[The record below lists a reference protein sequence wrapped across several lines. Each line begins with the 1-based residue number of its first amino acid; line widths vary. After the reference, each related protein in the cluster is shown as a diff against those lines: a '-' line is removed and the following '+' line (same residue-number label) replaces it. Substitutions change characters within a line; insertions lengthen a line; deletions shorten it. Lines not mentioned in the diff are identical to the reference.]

1 MDQVLLIKKP
11 INNCGFT
18 LVELIISIAIISI
31 LLIAGASILSTTL
44 VIIANEGSDTEL
56 LYQAQDAMEKITAGE
71 ITNLGSQYPLLSL
84 NINTNKTMTMASG
97 ANTYNVVGTYYVIME
112 TATSKIILTSFIPN

>member
-1 MDQVLLIKKP
+1 VDQVLLIKKP

-97 ANTYNVVGTYYVIME
+97 ANTYNVVGKYYVIME

>member
-1 MDQVLLIKKP
+1 MLLIKKP

-56 LYQAQDAMEKITAGE
+56 LYQAQDAMEKLTAGE

-84 NINTNKTMTMASG
+84 NIDTNKTMTMASG
-97 ANTYNVVGTYYVIME
+97 ANTYNVVGKYYVIME